1 MDNTKPEPLDLH
13 SSNLSEAWRRWS
25 QTMNLCLDGPLS
37 GKSDKAK
44 CSYFLLYIGQDAR
57 DVFNTWTLS
66 EEEQNKPKI
75 LFEKFGDYC
84 KPKKNPTVLRH
95 KFNSRVQSTAESADH
110 FITDLKLLSL
120 DCEYGPLRDEMIRDR
135 LVVGVHSEEMKE
147 KLLQESDLTLDTAVK
162 IVKAIEG
169 SKQHVKSIESDHTVH
184 ALRSTS
190 RKMKQPQKQ
199 ANSRS
204 KCGKCGNHHSKG
216 QCPAYG
222 KKCLKCHK
230 RNHFAAVCKSQKS
243 VHLMH
248 NDDSDQSDTESP
260 DHFIGGVNSNQSSN
274 EAFVKLLLGKEKTA
288 LQFKLDTGAQVNV
301 IPLQKFKQMKLKD
314 IKLEHTNTKLTGY
327 GGTKLKVKGKCSLQ
341 CCYKNSEIVGTFHVV
356 DTNSPAVLGL
366 QSCVDLGLIKLVM
379 SVSSNN
385 SMEEMLNKY
394 KSVFQGL
401 GCLKEPYHIKIDRSV
416 SPVIHPPR
424 RIPTALRGK
433 LKATLD
439 EMEKLGVIRKVD
451 EPTDWVSSMVVV
463 EKPKSNKLRVS

>member
-1 MDNTKPEPLDLH
+1 M
-13 SSNLSEAWRRWS
+13 
-25 QTMNLCLDGPLS
+25 
-37 GKSDKAK
+37 
-44 CSYFLLYIGQDAR
+44 
-57 DVFNTWTLS
+57 FNTWTLS

-84 KPKKNPTVLRH
+84 KPKKNLTVLRH
-95 KFNSRVQSTAESADH
+95 KFNSCVQLTAESADH
-110 FITDLKLLSL
+110 FITDSKLLSL
-120 DCEYGPLRDEMIRDR
+120 DCEYGALRDEMIRDR

-216 QCPAYG
+216 QCPAHG

-248 NDDSDQSDTESP
+248 NDDSDQSDTEGP

-274 EAFVKLLLGKEKTA
+274 EAFVKLLLGKEKTV

-327 GGTKLKVKGKCSLQ
+327 GGTKLNVKGKCSLQ

-366 QSCVDLGLIKLVM
+366 QSCVNLGLIQLVM

-401 GCLKEPYHIKIDRSV
+401 GCLKEPYHIKIDTSV

-433 LKATLD
+433 LKTTLD
-439 EMEKLGVIRKVD
+439 EMEKLGEIRKID

-463 EKPKSNKLRVS
+463 EKPKSNKLRVCLDPKDLNHAIMREHLELPTVEEITSRMTGAKVF